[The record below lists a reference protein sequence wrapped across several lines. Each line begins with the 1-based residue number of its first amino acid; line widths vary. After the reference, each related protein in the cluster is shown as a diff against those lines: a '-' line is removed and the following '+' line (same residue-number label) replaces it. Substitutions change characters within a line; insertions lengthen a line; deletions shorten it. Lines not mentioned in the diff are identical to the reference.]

1 MGSFIIVCDTERSV
15 CQVLL
20 MDKRFESCLEIE
32 KEEHWLPTQML
43 RAVVVMPTLSDDQQ
57 VDIMK
62 VSVSHV
68 ISDGNSLILL

>member
-1 MGSFIIVCDTERSV
+1 
-15 CQVLL
+15 
-20 MDKRFESCLEIE
+20 MDKRFESCLESE

-62 VSVSHV
+62 VSHV
-68 ISDGNSLILL
+68 ISGDNSLILL